1 MSMSKIVYRT
11 YEGPLSEELIQWL
24 AGLSQALFG
33 GGDVDQLQQALKGKQ
48 KILACLAFVGDEPI
62 GFKLGYQERLHYFE
76 SWQGGVAEEQRN
88 RGVAS
93 ELMRIQHAWCAAQGF
108 RILTTTTDNKNV
120 PMLTLNMRH
129 GFVIVGT
136 FIDRKEH
143 VKLILQKHLSED
155 D

>member
-1 MSMSKIVYRT
+1 MSTIVYRT
-11 YEGPLSEELIQWL
+11 YEGPLSEEVIHWL
-24 AGLSQALFG
+24 AGLSQVLFG
-33 GGDVDQLQQALKGKQ
+33 GGDADQLQQALKGKQ
-48 KILACLAFVGDEPI
+48 KILACLAFAGDEPI
-62 GFKLGYQERLHYFE
+62 GFKVGYQERLHYFE
-76 SWQGGVAEEQRN
+76 SWQGGVVEQQRS

-108 RILTTTTDNKNV
+108 RILTTITDNKNV
-120 PMLTLNMRH
+120 AMLTLNMRH

-136 FIDRKEH
+136 FIDRKKH